1 MLDFIIVLAN
11 IYAVN
16 FCSSVLPGFTHL
28 DEICLLLPPTS
39 CDVGS
44 YSVSWADTVTHA
56 KLLGC
61 LLSILKLTFSSLLY
75 NVFFRLVF
83 CTETLVLAVNL
94 SPANLR
100 TVDLIY
106 KLKLMFSL
114 GTKCWDFRE
123 SLCLKPFKSWS
134 LLEVTANGEQFWGCP
149 QDRGLKKW
157 VRLWLYSY
165 CRQGFASPKS

>member
-1 MLDFIIVLAN
+1 MQLISVHLFYLVSRIWMRFAS
-11 IYAVN
+11 
-16 FCSSVLPGFTHL
+16 CS
-28 DEICLLLPPTS
+28 LPPA
-39 CDVGS
+39 V
-44 YSVSWADTVTHA
+44 VWAHTLCPGLTQLP

-75 NVFFRLVF
+75 SVFFRLVF
-83 CTETLVLAVNL
+83 CTETLVLTVSL

-100 TVDLIY
+100 TEDLIY

-149 QDRGLKKW
+149 QDGGLKIW
-157 VRLWLYSY
+157 VRILYSY
-165 CRQGFASPKS
+165 CRQGFTSPKS